1 MSASLSPEPP
11 LAQPL
16 SPWRLSD
23 LAGGLA
29 LLLVGYVVL
38 LGAVVGA
45 SLALDV
51 SPRADADGALLFAV
65 VTLLLEAWIGIVVWL
80 VARHRGVRGRDL
92 GLELPRSWRWVGYA
106 VAGSY
111 LALFAYSV
119 VVIAAERLTH
129 ADMGLLKQT
138 NGLTDTEVNTTA
150 VWFILGVSVM
160 ALAPLSE
167 ELFFR
172 GFLFRAV
179 QGKAGLAAGLVL
191 SALAFSLFHLNVG
204 VVVPFFAIGLIF
216 AWAYYAS
223 GSLWTTI
230 AAHTIFNAISFV
242 ATLAGVAS

>member
-1 MSASLSPEPP
+1 MSASPSSEP
-11 LAQPL
+11 LAPQPP
-16 SPWRLSD
+16 PWRLTD
-23 LAGGLA
+23 LAAGLA

-38 LGAVVGA
+38 LSAMVGVA
-45 SLALDV
+45 RALDV
-51 SPRADADGALLFAV
+51 SPETDAGGTLLFAI
-65 VTLLLEAWIGIVVWL
+65 VTLLLEVWIGAVVWL
-80 VARHRGVRGRDL
+80 MARRRGVRGADL
-92 GLELPRSWRWVGYA
+92 GLDRPQSWRLVAYA
-106 VAGSY
+106 VSGAYVSL
-111 LALFAYSV
+111 LAYG
-119 VVIAAERLTH
+119 IAVEVAERLTH
-129 ADMGLLKQT
+129 ADLGLLKQT
-138 NGLTDTEVNTTA
+138 NGLTDTEMNTTA

-172 GFLFRAV
+172 GFLFRAL
-179 QGKAGLAAGLVL
+179 QGRAGLVPGMGL
-191 SALAFSLFHLNVG
+191 SALAFSVFHLNVG